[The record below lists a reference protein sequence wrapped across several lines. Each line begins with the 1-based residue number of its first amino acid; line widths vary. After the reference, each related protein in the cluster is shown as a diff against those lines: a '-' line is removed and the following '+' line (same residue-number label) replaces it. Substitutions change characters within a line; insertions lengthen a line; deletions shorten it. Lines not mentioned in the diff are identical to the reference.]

1 MEIIKKV
8 MGHDIKLVIT
18 KIKDYPRYRLY
29 QVYRVIN
36 KKYIPLYKTCFTDY
50 QICEIA
56 KHNNTIIEEV
66 FE

>member
-1 MEIIKKV
+1 MEIIKRV
-8 MGHDIKLVIT
+8 MGHDIKLVII

-29 QVYRVIN
+29 QVYKIIN

-50 QICEIA
+50 QMCEIA
-56 KHNNTIIEEV
+56 KHNNIILEEV